1 MTKAM
6 QSGSRRRVCKRGSA
20 PYETGMQWTDDGIVL
35 GLRRQGET
43 SVVLEL
49 MTARHGRHLGLVHGG
64 RSRRM
69 QPVLQPGNRVQATWR
84 ARLDESLGAF
94 AVEPVESVASRLMG
108 SGLALFGIGHLS
120 ALLRLLPERDPH
132 PELYEAARILVAHL
146 HDAAVAPPLMV
157 RFELAILAELG
168 FGLDLSACA
177 ATGGNDAL
185 IYVSPRSGRAVSA
198 SAGEPYRDRLLALPD
213 FLREREADAS
223 RPMTP
228 DLRDVTAGF
237 TLTGYFLD
245 QHIWGPRAIAPPA
258 ERARFVALGTRTD

>member
-1 MTKAM
+1 
-6 QSGSRRRVCKRGSA
+6 
-20 PYETGMQWTDDGIVL
+20 MQWTDDGLVL

-49 MTARHGRHLGLVHGG
+49 MTAAHGRHLGLVHGG

-84 ARLDESLGAF
+84 ARLDDSLGAY
-94 AVEPVESVASRLMG
+94 AVEPIESVAARLMD
-108 SGLALFGIGHLS
+108 SGLALHGIAHL
-120 ALLRLLPERDPH
+120 AGLLRLLPERDPH
-132 PELYEAARILVAHL
+132 PELYEAARILIDHL
-146 HDAAVAPPLMV
+146 HDPDIAPPLMV

-213 FLREREADAS
+213 FLRERDAGS
-223 RPMTP
+223 LPMTP
-228 DLRDVTAGF
+228 EGRDVTAGF

-245 QHIWGPRAIAPPA
+245 LHLWGPRALPPPDA
-258 ERARFVALGTRTD
+258 RARFVALGTGSA